1 MKALRN
7 VLSNLKRVSQTIY
20 KSYQLS
26 RIRIKTEMPDFP
38 GDNCANILGNES
50 HKPYGSKRK
59 NPKLFYISQ
68 KIQSIKKFYQDQ
80 KIFILHF
87 LQKTNFL
94 NQNQFP

>member
-1 MKALRN
+1 
-7 VLSNLKRVSQTIY
+7 
-20 KSYQLS
+20 
-26 RIRIKTEMPDFP
+26 MPDFP

-50 HKPYGSKRK
+50 HKPYESKRK

-68 KIQSIKKFYQDQ
+68 KIQSIKKFHQDQ